1 MPARA
6 QKTLTHLDHC
16 KKGCRAHMIAS
27 VGINVAAAS
36 GTRRGA

>member
-6 QKTLTHLDHC
+6 QKTLTHLDHR
-16 KKGCRAHMIAS
+16 KNGGRAQMIAS
-27 VGINVAAAS
+27 VGIDVAAAS